1 MRSDSQLIQMMKGIF
16 HLSLAL
22 CVIMGLTNCQS
33 GKKKVVLAI
42 FSQGNDMDSPKSI
55 FRKNIEGRAVVF
67 KVIPEFTHRQLVAFH
82 PFPAEDG
89 TYGITLK
96 LDFKGTQS
104 LDLVTRTA
112 QGEVLLSTVNG
123 TTVDYVMIDRPV
135 SDGLFTIW
143 RGLPEALIT
152 LMDEQYPR
160 ISELKESKENSASE
174 SLDML
179 PSTGPEKRR
188 ARKRAEKQA
197 RDKAEGRLPKE
208 MVDPNDPE
216 IPNGEPIPLSEALES
231 AR

>member
-1 MRSDSQLIQMMKGIF
+1 MIKQLTCF
-16 HLSLAL
+16 FLAVCAL
-22 CVIMGLTNCQS
+22 ISLTNCQS
-33 GKKKVVLAI
+33 SKKKVVLAI
-42 FSQGNDMDSPKSI
+42 FSQGNEMDSPKSI
-55 FRKNIEGRAVVF
+55 FRKNVEGRTVVF
-67 KVIPEFTHRQLVAFH
+67 KVIPEFTHKQLIAFH

-104 LDLVTRTA
+104 LDLITRTA
-112 QGEVLLSTVNG
+112 QREVLLSTVNG
-123 TTVDYVMIDRPV
+123 TTVDYVLIDRPV

-143 RGLPEALIT
+143 RGLPEPLIT
-152 LMDEQYPR
+152 LLDEQYPR
-160 ISELKESKENSASE
+160 ISELTDSKDHSSSE

-216 IPNGEPIPLSEALES
+216 VPTGEPIPLS
-231 AR
+231 